1 MGFLIRVFVVA
12 AVSFGLAH
20 LLGGVHVTDFWTA
33 IVFAFVL
40 ALLNMFIKPLL
51 VLFTLPVTFFTLGL
65 FLFVIN
71 ALVVLLASKFVDGFT
86 IDSFWWA
93 LLFSIILSII
103 TSAIDRKEKE
113 DRRRAQL
120 TGYSIFILNLVAC
133 SRMIFSTSLSNV
145 FELFPALALL
155 IFSLAI

>member
-1 MGFLIRVFVVA
+1 MGFLVRVLVVA

-51 VLFTLPVTFFTLGL
+51 ILFTLPVTFFTLGL

-103 TSAIDRKEKE
+103 TSAIDKKEKN
-113 DRRRAQL
+113 DRRQA
-120 TGYSIFILNLVAC
+120 
-133 SRMIFSTSLSNV
+133 
-145 FELFPALALL
+145 
-155 IFSLAI
+155 

>member
-1 MGFLIRVFVVA
+1 MGFLIRILVVA

-103 TSAIDRKEKE
+103 TSAIDKKEKE
-113 DRRRAQL
+113 DRRRA
-120 TGYSIFILNLVAC
+120 
-133 SRMIFSTSLSNV
+133 
-145 FELFPALALL
+145 
-155 IFSLAI
+155 

>member
-103 TSAIDRKEKE
+103 TSAIDKKEKE
-113 DRRRAQL
+113 DRRRA
-120 TGYSIFILNLVAC
+120 
-133 SRMIFSTSLSNV
+133 
-145 FELFPALALL
+145 
-155 IFSLAI
+155 

>member
-1 MGFLIRVFVVA
+1 MNFLIRVLVVA

-33 IVFAFVL
+33 LVFAVIL

-51 VLFTLPVTFFTLGL
+51 ILFTLPVTFITLGL

-71 ALVVLLASKFVDGFT
+71 ALVVLLASKFVDGFS
-86 IDSFWWA
+86 IDNFWWA

-103 TSAIDRKEKE
+103 TSTIDKKEKE
-113 DRRRAQL
+113 DRR
-120 TGYSIFILNLVAC
+120 T
-133 SRMIFSTSLSNV
+133 SR
-145 FELFPALALL
+145 
-155 IFSLAI
+155 

>member
-1 MGFLIRVFVVA
+1 MGFLIRVLVVA

-71 ALVVLLASKFVDGFT
+71 AIVVLLASKFVDGFT

-103 TSAIDRKEKE
+103 TSAIDKKEKE
-113 DRRRAQL
+113 DRRRA
-120 TGYSIFILNLVAC
+120 
-133 SRMIFSTSLSNV
+133 
-145 FELFPALALL
+145 
-155 IFSLAI
+155 

>member
-1 MGFLIRVFVVA
+1 MGFLIRILVVA

-71 ALVVLLASKFVDGFT
+71 ALVVLMASKFVDGFT

-103 TSAIDRKEKE
+103 TSAIDKKEKE
-113 DRRRAQL
+113 DRRRA
-120 TGYSIFILNLVAC
+120 T
-133 SRMIFSTSLSNV
+133 
-145 FELFPALALL
+145 
-155 IFSLAI
+155 